1 MYFEYFTIITI
12 KSNLVNSYLKKYI
25 AIMTSLETGCLYST
39 AIDQEKKDAN
49 SKSLIYRNRNKT
61 RLDIV

>member
-25 AIMTSLETGCLYST
+25 AIMTSLETGCLYGT